1 MQIKNLSL
9 TLEDF
14 TDSITKT
21 TAAQQRSLNSLAK
34 VVFDDRIAL
43 DYLLAEKGGV
53 YAVANTTCYT
63 WINTSEE
70 VETWSSRHGAV
81 VNESD

>member
-43 DYLLAEKGGV
+43 DYLLDEQGGV
-53 YAVANTTCYT
+53 CTVTKTTCCT
-63 WINTSEE
+63 WSDTSGQ
-70 VETWSSRHGAV
+70 VETQLCMITEQATWL
-81 VNESD
+81 

>member
-43 DYLLAEKGGV
+43 DYLLTKQGGICTLV
-53 YAVANTTCYT
+53 NTTHYT
-63 WINTSEE
+63 WIDDS
-70 VETWSSRHGAV
+70 
-81 VNESD
+81 

>member
-43 DYLLAEKGGV
+43 DYLLAEQGGV
-53 YAVANTTCYT
+53 CIQPTAKATLEL
-63 WINTSEE
+63 ILL
-70 VETWSSRHGAV
+70 GK
-81 VNESD
+81 